1 MSTPIAIVGVA
12 CRYPDASS
20 PAELWENVLAGR
32 RAFRRIP
39 DERLRLE
46 DYWNADPAAPD
57 KFYSD
62 KAAVIEGFEFDRVK
76 YKIAGST
83 FRTTDMTHW
92 LALDTAA
99 RALEDAG
106 FPDGEGLPKAATT
119 VVIGNTL
126 TGEFARAN
134 LMRLRW
140 PYVRRTLGTALKE
153 LGWDDD
159 QLAAFLP
166 GLEARYKSAFP
177 PVDEDTLA
185 GGLANTIAGRVCNQF
200 DFGGGGF
207 TVDGACSSSL
217 LSVLTACTA
226 LTNNQID
233 AAVAGGVDLSIDP
246 FEIIGFA
253 KTGALA
259 TGEMR
264 VYDRHSN
271 GFWPG
276 EGCGMLVLMRQDDAE
291 ARGLRIYA
299 MIAGWGYSSDGRG
312 GITRPEAAGH
322 RLAINRAYKVAGFGF
337 GTVGYIEG
345 HGTGTAVGDATELR
359 AFTEARREASPGG
372 PPAAIS
378 TIKGN
383 IGHTKAAAGVAGLI
397 KATMAVHHQV
407 IPPATG
413 HFDPHPILTDNE
425 PALRVPLTAELWPQ
439 DLPIRVG
446 ISSMGFGGINAHV
459 VLAAHSDAQ
468 AARRTSLDSRT
479 IRLVGSRQDNE
490 LLLIDAATTA
500 DLRGRVAGLAAMCRG
515 LAFAELGD
523 LAATLARELSDLP
536 VRAAVVAASPY
547 QAADRLARLLELLDS
562 GASEAIEATAGVFL
576 GKAARTP
583 RIGYLFPGQGSGKG
597 TGGAFRR
604 RFAAVR
610 DLSQAFSVPADGDL
624 VATAVAQPRIVS
636 SSIEGLR
643 VLALLGIEAEAGVG
657 HSLGELT
664 ALHWAGAMDET
675 ELLALATE
683 RGRVMAQASQGGGAM
698 ASIAAGPDQV
708 EPLLRDTVVIGGYNG
723 PGQTVISGPAQA
735 VERVCRAAAAA
746 GLTTSQI
753 PVSHAFHSPMVA
765 PAAAGLQEYLTG
777 REFKPLTRCVLSTV
791 TGEGLPANADLPDL
805 LVRQV
810 REPVRFSAA
819 CGQLAAGADLLIEV
833 GPGRVLSGLAA
844 GVAPDVPV
852 IPLDT
857 DGSSL
862 AGVLAAAGACY
873 VLGAAIRTDVLFADR
888 FTRPLPLDKEFRFFA
903 SPCESAPTDFIADV
917 PQSAEEAGNQE
928 SFPVHDGDQPRDSLQ
943 ILLRLAAE
951 RAELPLE
958 TVHPDSHPL
967 DELHM
972 SSITVGQI
980 MNQAARELGVAAPTV
995 TSAFATATLA
1005 DLAQALD
1012 ELANTALAGDAD
1024 TDLPPEGIEPWVRAF
1039 SVEYTDT
1046 ARPARS
1052 AALAD
1057 GSWQVLATPE
1067 HPLGEALS
1075 RALRG
1080 ARLGD
1085 GVALLLPADCGAE
1098 HVGLM
1103 LEAAKAALSHSG
1115 PCRFL
1120 AVQDRR
1126 GAAGLAKTLHLESP
1140 SVPVTVVTVPLE
1152 GKVAAKKLADAIV
1165 ADVAA
1170 TAGFS
1175 EVRYDQAGNRQVPLL
1190 RPFTEMAGHDAELPV
1205 GPGDVLL
1212 VSGGGKGITAE
1223 CALTLAQET
1232 GAAIALLGRSD
1243 PRDDAELAANLRRM
1257 DVAGVRYAYV
1267 RADVT
1272 AASEVAVAVAQVSA
1286 ELGPVTAL
1294 LHGAGRN
1301 EPAPLASLDANAF
1314 GATLAPKIGGLE
1326 ALLAAIDP
1334 AALKL
1339 VITFGS
1345 IIGRAGLRGQADYA
1359 TANDWLTDLTLRLQ
1373 EANPACRYVAL
1384 EWSVWSGA
1392 GMGEKLGVLE
1402 SLIREGISPISLDAG
1417 IEMLRRVLAT
1427 QAAPSSLV
1435 VMSRAGDLPTIT
1447 LEPRELPLTR
1457 FIDQPRVYY
1466 PGIELVADAE
1476 LSADSDPYLIDHLLD
1491 GDLLF
1496 PAVFGM
1502 EAMAQAAVLASSDH
1516 PVVLE
1521 NVEFLRPIV
1530 VPPDGKTT
1538 IRIAALNRGES
1549 VDVAIRCSDT
1559 AFQADHFRATLR
1571 HAGDR
1576 PFAANRLVAALGTSR
1591 VPLDAAT
1598 DLYGGIFFQGKRF
1611 QRVQGYRRL
1620 AATSC
1625 AVEISAGSGDEWFG
1639 SYFSR
1644 MLLLGDPGARD
1655 AFMHGIQ
1662 CCVPNATLLPA
1673 GVERIYPGRPDEL
1686 TGQVI
1691 LHAVER
1697 NREGDTYTYDLEVCA
1712 EDGRVLERW
1721 EGLRLQAVR
1730 KTDGRGPWIP
1740 ALLGPFLERQ
1750 AEEFT
1755 GSGVR
1760 CAVEPDPPAGAEG
1773 RAARRRQT
1781 KVAVGRMLDR
1791 PAVVTYRGDGKPQI
1805 PDEGITISASHGA
1818 GVTLAVAGEG
1828 SVACDV
1834 QAIQERPPED
1844 WQGILTTEQFALVEL
1859 IQRERGDSLAAAA
1872 TRVWS
1877 AVESLVKAGR
1887 TLTGPITLDPGGP
1900 AGWVLLESGG
1910 AKIVT
1915 FVTSVLDQPDP
1926 VVFTI
1931 LTEEG
1936 GNGTV
1941 LRIQAHRWVRGDEP
1955 RRQRVLRQLRALA
1968 GPVPRDV
1975 PARARAQRARRYP
1988 RGPEALHDQRGLRV
2002 PVRVHGLRRACHQ
2015 DAPGGADPDP
2025 DQFRLRLR
2033 AHLRR
2038 QGGADRPGQAAD
2050 RMHAGRERSHLPG
2063 AGARPAAACPG
2074 GLRDQ
2079 DAAAGARRRYRRQGV
2094 SAPSGRSVLSRA
2106 APGKSA
2112 LRSVLGRFATG
2123 VTVVAAGREAPC
2135 GMTANAFTS
2144 VSLEPP
2150 LILVCVDRSAAI
2162 YNTVQSA
2169 GSFAV
2174 SMLSARQ
2181 EHVARHFAD
2190 HSRPRG
2196 ADEFGAFE
2204 WSPGPSTGAPIL
2216 DGAIAWVECAL
2227 ATSHEGGDH
2236 EIFIGS
2242 VLSSGFGPTDD
2253 ALLFFS
2259 GGFHQPRLTKSRTI
2273 EGWA

>member
-1 MSTPIAIVGVA
+1 MSTPIAIVGIA

-20 PAELWENVLAGR
+20 PAELWENALAGR
-32 RAFRRIP
+32 RAFRQIP

-46 DYWNADPAAPD
+46 DYWSPDPTAPD
-57 KFYSD
+57 KFYSR

-83 FRTTDMTHW
+83 YRTTDMTHW

-106 FPDGEGLPKAATT
+106 FPDGEGLPTQTTT
-119 VVIGNTL
+119 VVIGDTL

-153 LGWDDD
+153 IGWDDD
-159 QLAAFLP
+159 KLAAFLP

-185 GGLANTIAGRVCNQF
+185 GGLANTIAGRICNQF
-200 DFGGGGF
+200 DFKGGGY

-226 LTNNQID
+226 LRDDLTD

-299 MIAGWGYSSDGRG
+299 TIAGWGYSSDGKG

-322 RLAINRAYKVAGFGF
+322 RLAINRAYQLAGFDF

-345 HGTGTAVGDATELR
+345 HGTGTAVGDTTELR
-359 AFTEARREASPGG
+359 AFTEARQAISPDG
-372 PPAAIS
+372 PAVAIS

-413 HFDPHPILTDNE
+413 HVDPHPSLTGDS
-425 PALRVPLTAELWPQ
+425 PALRVPKTAELWPP
-439 DLPIRVG
+439 DLPIRAG

-459 VLAAHSDAQ
+459 VLAAHSDAM

-479 IRLVGSRQDNE
+479 VRLVGSRQDAE
-490 LLLIDAATTA
+490 LLLLDSASTA
-500 DLRGRVAGLAAMCRG
+500 DLSGRAAGLAAMCVR
-515 LAFAELGD
+515 LAYAELGD
-523 LAATLARELSDLP
+523 LAATLARGLGNGP
-536 VRAAVVAASPY
+536 VRAAIVAGSPD
-547 QAADRLARLLELLDS
+547 QAAERLTALVQLLDS
-562 GASEAIEATAGVFL
+562 GATEAIDVAGGLFLSHATTA
-576 GKAARTP
+576 P

-597 TGGAFRR
+597 AEGALRR

-610 DLSQAFSVPADGDL
+610 NLAQPFSVPADGDL
-624 VATAVAQPRIVS
+624 VATAVAQPRIVGS
-636 SSIEGLR
+636 SVVGLR
-643 VLALLGIEAEAGVG
+643 VLALLGIEAEAAVG

-664 ALHWAGAMDET
+664 ALHWAGAMDEAA
-675 ELLALATE
+675 LLALATE
-683 RGRVMAQASQGGGAM
+683 RGRVMAQASEGGGAM

-708 EPLLRDTVVIGGYNG
+708 EPLLAAANGAATNGAAANGSKDGADVVIAGYNG
-723 PGQTVISGPAQA
+723 PGQTVISGRAEA
-735 VERVCRAAAAA
+735 VERVCRAAAATD
-746 GLTTSQI
+746 LVTSRI
-753 PVSHAFHSPMVA
+753 AVSHAFHSPLVA
-765 PAAAGLQEYLTG
+765 PAATGLANYLTG
-777 REFKPLTRCVLSTV
+777 REFGAVGRRVLSTV
-791 TGEGLPANADLPDL
+791 TGDALSADADLREL

-819 CGQLAAGADLLIEV
+819 AGQLAATADLLIEV

-844 GVAPDVPV
+844 GIAPDVPV

-857 DGSSL
+857 DGASL
-862 AGVLAAAGACY
+862 VGILSVTGAAY
-873 VLGAAIRTDVLFADR
+873 VLGAPVRTDALFADR

-903 SPCESAPTDFIADV
+903 SPCESAPTDLVIAD
-917 PQSAEEAGNQE
+917 SATTGAQAADSGTEHNGQFYSN
-928 SFPVHDGDQPRDSLQ
+928 DGDQPRDSLQ

-980 MNQAARELGVAAPTV
+980 MNQAARELGVSAPMV

-1005 DLAQALD
+1005 DLAQTLD
-1012 ELANTALAGDAD
+1012 ELADTALPGDAD
-1024 TDLPPEGIEPWVRAF
+1024 ADLPPEGIGPWVRAF
-1039 SVEYTDT
+1039 SVELTQQP
-1046 ARPARS
+1046 RPVR
-1052 AALAD
+1052 AAAQAD
-1057 GSWQVLATPE
+1057 GNWEVFAPPS
-1067 HPLGEALS
+1067 HPLTEALG
-1075 RALRG
+1075 RTLPA

-1085 GVALLLPADCGAE
+1085 GVVLLLPSQCGTE

-1103 LEAAKAALSHSG
+1103 LQAARAALAHAG
-1115 PCRFL
+1115 PCRFV

-1126 GAAGLAKTLHLESP
+1126 GAAGLAKTLHLEAP
-1140 SVPVTVVTVPLE
+1140 TVPVTVVTVPLPADLP
-1152 GKVAAKKLADAIV
+1152 AALAAELAEAIV

-1175 EVRYDQAGNRQVPLL
+1175 EVHYDEAGDRRVPLL
-1190 RPFTEMAGHDAELPV
+1190 RPVTDLAGQGAGLPL

-1223 CALTLAQET
+1223 CALTLARDS

-1243 PRDDAELAANLRRM
+1243 PATDAELAANLSRL
-1257 DVAGVRYAYV
+1257 DAAGARYVYLQ
-1267 RADVT
+1267 ADVT
-1272 AASEVAVAVAQVSA
+1272 SASEVAAAVAQISA
-1286 ELGPVTAL
+1286 DLGPVTAI

-1301 EPAPLASLDANAF
+1301 EPVPLTVLDEAAF
-1314 GATLAPKIGGLE
+1314 RATIAPKIGGLE
-1326 ALLAAIDP
+1326 ALLAAVDP
-1334 AALKL
+1334 DSLKL

-1359 TANDWLTDLTLRLQ
+1359 TANDWMTDLTRQLQ
-1373 EANPACRYVAL
+1373 ESNPNCRYVAL

-1402 SLIREGISPISLDAG
+1402 SLVREGISPISLDAG
-1417 IEMLRRVLAT
+1417 IEMLRSVLAT
-1427 QAAPSSLV
+1427 AAAPTSLV
-1435 VMSRAGDLPTIT
+1435 VMSRAGNLPTIS

-1457 FIDQPRVYY
+1457 FIDRPRVHY
-1466 PGIELVADAE
+1466 PSIELIADAE
-1476 LSADSDPYLIDHLLD
+1476 LSADSDPYLVDHLLD

-1496 PAVFGM
+1496 PAVLGM
-1502 EAMAQAAVLASSDH
+1502 EAMSQVSVLAGAGR

-1521 NVEFLRPIV
+1521 NLEFLRPIV
-1530 VPPDGKTT
+1530 VPPDGSTT
-1538 IRIAALNRGES
+1538 IRIAALNRGDS
-1549 VDVAIRCSDT
+1549 VDIAIRSSDT
-1559 AFQADHFRATLR
+1559 GFQADHFRATLR
-1571 HAGDR
+1571 HAGER
-1576 PFAANRLVAALGTSR
+1576 PFAPNRAVAAVGASR
-1591 VPLDAAT
+1591 VPLDAAA
-1598 DLYGGIFFQGKRF
+1598 DLYGGVFFQGKRF
-1611 QRVQGYRRL
+1611 QRVLGYRRL

-1644 MLLLGDPGARD
+1644 ALVLGDPGARD

-1673 GVERIYPGRPDEL
+1673 GVERIYPAHPDEL

-1697 NREGDTYTYDLEVCA
+1697 NRDGDTYTYDLEVCA
-1712 EDGRVLERW
+1712 EDGRILERW

-1730 KTDGRGPWIP
+1730 KTDGSGPWIP
-1740 ALLGPFLERQ
+1740 ALLGPFLERTA
-1750 AEEFT
+1750 AELT
-1755 GSGVR
+1755 GSAVR
-1760 CAVEPDPPAGAEG
+1760 CAVEPDPPSGANG
-1773 RAARRRQT
+1773 REARRRQT
-1781 KVAVGRMLDR
+1781 KLAVGRMLDR
-1791 PAVVTYRGDGKPQI
+1791 PAVITYRGDGKPQVT
-1805 PDEGITISASHGA
+1805 DEGIAISSSHGA
-1818 GVTLAVAGEG
+1818 GVTLAVAGLG
-1828 SVACDV
+1828 KVGCDV
-1834 QAIQERPPED
+1834 ERIAERTIED
-1844 WQGILTTEQFALVEL
+1844 WRGLLTTEQFALAEL
-1859 IQRERGDSLAAAA
+1859 IQREREEAPSVAA

-1877 AVESLVKAGR
+1877 AVECLRKAGR
-1887 TLTGPITLDPGGP
+1887 TLSGPITLATPAGQQSPG
-1900 AGWVLLESGG
+1900 GWVLLQSGA
-1910 AKIVT
+1910 AKIAT
-1915 FVTSVLDQPDP
+1915 FVTSVLDQPDR

-1931 LTEEG
+1931 LTEED

-1941 LRIQAHRWVRGDEP
+1941 LRVPARCGVRGDEP

-1968 GPVPRDV
+1968 GPLPGDV
-1975 PARARAQRARRYP
+1975 PPRARAQRARRDP
-1988 RGPEALHDQRGLRV
+1988 RWPEAVHDQRGMRV
-2002 PVRVHGLRRACHQ
+2002 PVRGH
-2015 DAPGGADPDP
+2015 
-2025 DQFRLRLR
+2025 RLR
-2033 AHLRR
+2033 
-2038 QGGADRPGQAAD
+2038 
-2050 RMHAGRERSHLPG
+2050 
-2063 AGARPAAACPG
+2063 
-2074 GLRDQ
+2074 
-2079 DAAAGARRRYRRQGV
+2079 
-2094 SAPSGRSVLSRA
+2094 
-2106 APGKSA
+2106 
-2112 LRSVLGRFATG
+2112 
-2123 VTVVAAGREAPC
+2123 
-2135 GMTANAFTS
+2135 
-2144 VSLEPP
+2144 
-2150 LILVCVDRSAAI
+2150 
-2162 YNTVQSA
+2162 
-2169 GSFAV
+2169 
-2174 SMLSARQ
+2174 
-2181 EHVARHFAD
+2181 
-2190 HSRPRG
+2190 
-2196 ADEFGAFE
+2196 
-2204 WSPGPSTGAPIL
+2204 
-2216 DGAIAWVECAL
+2216 
-2227 ATSHEGGDH
+2227 
-2236 EIFIGS
+2236 
-2242 VLSSGFGPTDD
+2242 
-2253 ALLFFS
+2253 
-2259 GGFHQPRLTKSRTI
+2259 
-2273 EGWA
+2273 